1 MIAKADWGEP
11 VNAASDA
18 EVVLCINSGSSSLK
32 FAIFLVAPDTERA
45 AATGAVQGI
54 GSPQGEVWVREEA
67 AAPRKETGA
76 FSDHAR
82 ALESALSL
90 LEHVKSPTPTVAG
103 HRVVHG
109 GLRLVDPARVDKE
122 LLDVLRSLVP
132 LAPLH
137 LPSAI
142 AGIEAVSERR
152 PDLPQVACFDTAFH
166 APMPEV
172 ARRLPLPDPF
182 YDQGVRRYGFHGLS
196 YEYVMSVLGSQ
207 PPARIVIAHLG
218 SGASLVAV
226 KNGKAI
232 DTTMGL
238 TPAGGILMASRSGDL
253 DPGVLV
259 YLAREHGLSPDAID
273 RLVNEESGLTAVGGT
288 SDMRTLLERAAA
300 DARARLAVTMFSYS
314 VKKAIGGFV
323 AALGGIDLLVF
334 TGGIGERAA
343 TVRTEA
349 CAGLEPLGV
358 CLDEKRN
365 GRNADVISSDASRC
379 TVRVVV
385 TDEDRMIAR
394 HAARLA
400 RS

>member
-1 MIAKADWGEP
+1 MR
-11 VNAASDA
+11 
-18 EVVLCINSGSSSLK
+18 
-32 FAIFLVAPDTERA
+32 F
-45 AATGAVQGI
+45 
-54 GSPQGEVWVREEA
+54 
-67 AAPRKETGA
+67 
-76 FSDHAR
+76 
-82 ALESALSL
+82 
-90 LEHVKSPTPTVAG
+90 
-103 HRVVHG
+103 
-109 GLRLVDPARVDKE
+109 DP
-122 LLDVLRSLVP
+122 LVP

-142 AGIEAVSERR
+142 AGIEAVTERR
-152 PDLPQVACFDTAFH
+152 PDPSPRWPASIRHFTPRCPKSRDACRFPT
-166 APMPEV
+166 PSTTKGSV
-172 ARRLPLPDPF
+172 
-182 YDQGVRRYGFHGLS
+182 GTGFHGLS

-207 PPARIVIAHLG
+207 PPDRIVIAHLG

-259 YLAREHGLSPDAID
+259 YLAREHGLSPDALD

-288 SDMRTLLERAAA
+288 SDMRTLLERAAT
-300 DARARLAVTMFSYS
+300 DARARLAVAMFSYS
-314 VKKAIGGFV
+314 VKKGDRQTFV

-343 TVRTEA
+343 TVRAEA
-349 CAGLEPLGV
+349 CAGLEPLGI
-358 CLDEKRN
+358 CLDENRN
-365 GRNADVISSDASRC
+365 GQNAGVISSDASRC
-379 TVRVVV
+379 TIRVVA

-394 HAARLA
+394 HAARVV